1 MSQDASAVLPVP
13 EVVYP
18 AEQEVHDAAFPA
30 DALYVPTG
38 QSLQALAAVSA
49 VAPTIANFPAG
60 HKLAVSKVQ
69 PAFAD
74 DGVPK

>member
-1 MSQDASAVLPVP
+1 VAAVLPVP

-18 AEQEVHDAAFPA
+18 GEQEVHDAAFPA

-38 QSLQALAAVSA
+38 QSLQALSTVSS
-49 VAPTIANFPAG
+49 VAPTFANLPAG
-60 HKLAVSKVQ
+60 HVTVSALQ